1 MSPQT
6 DLLRTTLTR
15 MITIYRIMTKS
26 IAPHAFGDHS
36 KCERRCCSF
45 KSNPTTYRHKDLPY
59 GKYLHGEKLQSAL
72 ANIFNDYCT
81 DAVGEKLAP
90 MTNSQ
95 RSKALNS
102 VIGSK
107 NVKIRFY
114 GGSESNDF
122 RVACGVAKTNL
133 RYSTATQAE
142 PLKHL
147 T

>member
-1 MSPQT
+1 MPLEIT
-6 DLLRTTLTR
+6 PNVKADGATLKA
-15 MITIYRIMTKS
+15 IQQ
-26 IAPHAFGDHS
+26 
-36 KCERRCCSF
+36 
-45 KSNPTTYRHKDLPY
+45 PTGIKI
-59 GKYLHGEKLQSAL
+59 LHGEKLQSAL
-72 ANIFNDYCT
+72 TNIFNDYCT
-81 DAVGEKLAP
+81 DAVAEKLAP

-133 RYSTATQAE
+133 RYSTAT
-142 PLKHL
+142 
-147 T
+147 